1 MRREA
6 LLVASWDHDEHVC
19 CETSSRLEVR
29 CIGLAIQCR
38 CVRGGSWRR
47 EMDFSY
53 QSKRASVRGWH
64 VDSIEGTRR
73 SSPTTL
79 LLDYLITRL
88 LSCSLFLFSLY
99 NIKSKEFLPTCFF
112 ILKISPCSSVHPGVQ
127 TYERDHPGF
136 QIYRAY
142 SLLLLLQLLLLVF
155 FTIWTVPVG
164 VLVAAAAAFLLLVFL
179 FFLLT
184 EAVTTPPLCKT
195 WLTVIYSVRFKL

>member
-88 LSCSLFLFSLY
+88 LSCSPALSSSFLYIILKAKSFFQLAFLFSKYPRVRLS
-99 NIKSKEFLPTCFF
+99 ILASKRTSVTILVSRYIGPTHCCYFCSCCCWF
-112 ILKISPCSSVHPGVQ
+112 SSP
-127 TYERDHPGF
+127 YE
-136 QIYRAY
+136 QY
-142 SLLLLLQLLLLVF
+142 L
-155 FTIWTVPVG
+155 
-164 VLVAAAAAFLLLVFL
+164 
-179 FFLLT
+179 
-184 EAVTTPPLCKT
+184 
-195 WLTVIYSVRFKL
+195 